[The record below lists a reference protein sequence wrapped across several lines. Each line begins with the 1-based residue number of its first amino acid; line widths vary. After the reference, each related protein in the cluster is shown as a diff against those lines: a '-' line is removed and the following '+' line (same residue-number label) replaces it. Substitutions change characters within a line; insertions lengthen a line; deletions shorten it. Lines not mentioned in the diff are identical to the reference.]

1 MLDALDSLILHAL
14 HVVPRAPF
22 RVIGEAVGVSE
33 QTAAR
38 RYRAMRRTGVVRVVG
53 LVNPAVHG
61 LTASVVRITL
71 RPDRLDALA
80 EAITRLPE
88 ISFANVSF
96 GGSEIVC
103 SMMAPHDGRVPEV
116 LRQLARFP
124 GVSDLNARMV
134 LHAYSPPGA
143 DWARLGPSLPE
154 EAVTLLLDRHP
165 RQGVQGPPVELREED
180 GALLAVLAEDG
191 RASQATLAEG
201 TGWTTGRIARRM
213 EVLERSGTLLYD
225 VDLVPERLGY
235 PFGAGVWLRTS
246 PERLHET
253 GTAVAALP
261 HVVFT
266 AATTGDENL
275 MAIVMCTDAADFY
288 DFLSRGLATVP
299 GITGYAVSVRLR
311 PLKQAASLVYRGRLV
326 PTPPPPRR

>member
-1 MLDALDSLILHAL
+1 MLDALDSQILHAL

-22 RVIGEAVGVSE
+22 RVIGEAVGASE
-33 QTAAR
+33 QTVAR
-38 RYRAMRRTGVVRVVG
+38 RYRAMRRSGTMRVVG

-61 LTASVVRITL
+61 LTASIVRITL
-71 RPDRLDALA
+71 RPDRIDALA
-80 EAITRLPE
+80 EAVTRLPE

-103 SMMAPHDGRVPEV
+103 SMEAPHDGRVPDV
-116 LRQLARFP
+116 LRQLGCSP
-124 GVSDLNARMV
+124 GVLDVTTRMV

-154 EAVTLLLDRHP
+154 EAVALLLERHP
-165 RQGVQGPPVELREED
+165 RQEPKGPPAELREED

-213 EVLERSGTLLYD
+213 EALERSGTLLYD

-235 PFGAGVWLRTS
+235 PFSAALWMRTS
-246 PERLHET
+246 PGRLHET

-261 HVVFT
+261 RVVFA
-266 AATTGDENL
+266 AATSGDQNL
-275 MAIVMCTDAADFY
+275 MAIVMCTDVADFY
-288 DFLSRGLATVP
+288 GFLSRGLATVP
-299 GITGYAVSVRLR
+299 GVTDYTVSVRLR
-311 PLKQAASLVYRGRLV
+311 ALKQAASLVHRGRLV
-326 PTPPPPRR
+326 PPLPRR